1 MASLQQRHWSGEVA
15 GPSRRDRRPCAY
27 EVYLPDCLQGRRFS
41 LDGDV
46 AAEVTRTE
54 AALIRLDTTGN
65 ALANSEA
72 LARLLLHAES
82 VASSRIEGLEIGGR
96 RLLRA
101 DAAQRLGM
109 EPRDVTS
116 REVLGNIDAM
126 TWVVT
131 R

>member
-1 MASLQQRHWSGEVA
+1 MASLQQRHWSGEVT

-27 EVYLPDCLQGRRFS
+27 EVYLPDPLRGRRYS

-54 AALIRLDTTGN
+54 TALIRLDATGN

-72 LARLLLHAES
+72 LARLLLRAES

-96 RLLRA
+96 RCSEWMRRRGSAWNRA
-101 DAAQRLGM
+101 
-109 EPRDVTS
+109 TS
-116 REVLGNIDAM
+116 PHGRSWATSM
-126 TWVVT
+126 